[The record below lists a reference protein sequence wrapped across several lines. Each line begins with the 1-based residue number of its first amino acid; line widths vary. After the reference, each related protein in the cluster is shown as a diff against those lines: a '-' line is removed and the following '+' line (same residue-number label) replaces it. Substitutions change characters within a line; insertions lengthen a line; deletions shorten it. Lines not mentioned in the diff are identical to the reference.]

1 MGTAYTLAYG
11 LDITP
16 WQTFGTNADPAF
28 DRLMDREELER
39 STPYGRAMDLGCGM
53 GGHTRRLQERG
64 WDVLGVDNARKAVNA
79 AVRLGGESG
88 RYVIGDVS
96 YLVGSG
102 VGKDFDFFLDVG
114 CFHTLSDEA
123 RLRMGVGVTTLASS
137 SATLLMLA
145 GPRRRNPLLPRGA
158 ELEDVTTA
166 FPDWKVLDA
175 RAADVSG
182 MSRMM
187 QRVRPVWYRL
197 GLA

>member
-16 WQTFGTNADPAF
+16 WQTSGTNTDPAF
-28 DRLMDREELER
+28 DRLMDREEFGR
-39 STPYGRAMDLGCGM
+39 PAPYGRAMDLGCGM

-64 WDVLGVDNARKAVNA
+64 WEVLGVDNARKAVNA
-79 AVRLGGESG
+79 AVRLGGESS
-88 RYVIGDVS
+88 RYVIADVS

-102 VGKDFDFFLDVG
+102 VGRDFDFFLDVG
-114 CFHTLSDEA
+114 CFHTLDDTA
-123 RLRMGVGVTTLASS
+123 RRRMGAGVTTLATPG
-137 SATLLMLA
+137 ATLLMLA

-158 ELEDVTTA
+158 ELDDILAA
-166 FPDWKVLDA
+166 FPDWELLDS

-187 QRVRPVWYRL
+187 RHLRPTWYRL
-197 GLA
+197 RLA

>member
-16 WQTFGTNADPAF
+16 WQTYGTNTDPAF

-39 STPYGRAMDLGCGM
+39 HTPYGRAIDLGCGM

-64 WDVLGVDNARKAVNA
+64 WEVLGVDNARKAVNA
-79 AVRLGGESG
+79 AVRQGGESG

-102 VGKDFDFFLDVG
+102 VGQDFDLFLDVG
-114 CFHTLSDEA
+114 CFHTLTDAA
-123 RLRMGVGVTTLASS
+123 RLRVGAGVTTLAAP

-158 ELEDVTTA
+158 DLDDITTA
-166 FPDWKVLDA
+166 FPDWTVLDA
-175 RAADVSG
+175 QAADVSG
-182 MSRMM
+182 MSWMM
-187 QRVRPVWYRL
+187 QRINPTWYRL
-197 GLA
+197 RLA